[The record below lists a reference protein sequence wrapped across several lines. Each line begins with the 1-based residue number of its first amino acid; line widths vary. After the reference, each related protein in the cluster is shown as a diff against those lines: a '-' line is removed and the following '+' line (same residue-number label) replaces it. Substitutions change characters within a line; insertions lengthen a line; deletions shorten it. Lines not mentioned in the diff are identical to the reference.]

1 MKLKKISTSQVAIL
15 TLAFLATSLILFT
28 SISKT
33 KSEKNMA
40 SIYNIKINNIDGS
53 PIDLNT
59 YRGKFILFVNVASE
73 CGFTGQYEDLQK
85 LYDTYQDKLMV
96 IGVPCNQ
103 FGGQEPG
110 SAETIQTFCKKN
122 YGVTFLITEKVDVKG
137 KNQHPLYEWLT
148 NKDLNGVENT
158 SVKWNFHKYLVD
170 GNGQFLDYFYSITKP
185 LSSKITRQI
194 K

>member
-1 MKLKKISTSQVAIL
+1 MGLSHSNFKMISIIKFS
-15 TLAFLATSLILFT
+15 TLLILFQFLINPT
-28 SISKT
+28 SEF
-33 KSEKNMA
+33 KSQENM
-40 SIYNIKINNIDGS
+40 SLYTIKINAIDGT
-53 PIDLNT
+53 PIDLNN
-59 YRGKFILFVNVASE
+59 YKGKHLLFVNVASE

-110 SAETIQTFCKKN
+110 TSVDIQTFCKKN

-137 KNQHPLYEWLT
+137 KNQHPLYQWLT
-148 NKDLNGVENT
+148 DKDLNGVENT
-158 SVKWNFHKYLVD
+158 TVKWNFHKYLVD
-170 GNGQFLDYFYSITKP
+170 GKGQFVDYYYSITKP
-185 LSSKITRQI
+185 LSSKITRQL

>member
-1 MKLKKISTSQVAIL
+1 MKLKKISTAHVAIL

-33 KSEKNMA
+33 KSEKNMS

>member
-1 MKLKKISTSQVAIL
+1 MKLKKISTAHVAIL
-15 TLAFLATSLILFT
+15 TLAFLTTSLILFT

-33 KSEKNMA
+33 KSEKNMS

-53 PIDLNT
+53 PIDLST

-110 SAETIQTFCKKN
+110 SAKTIQTFCKKN

-148 NKDLNGVENT
+148 SKDLNGVENT

>member
-1 MKLKKISTSQVAIL
+1 MKLKKISISQVAIL

-33 KSEKNMA
+33 KSEKNMS

-110 SAETIQTFCKKN
+110 SAKTIQTFCKKN

>member
-1 MKLKKISTSQVAIL
+1 MELKRISASQVVIL
-15 TLAFLATSLILFT
+15 TLVFLATSLILFT

-33 KSEKNMA
+33 KPKKNMS

-110 SAETIQTFCKKN
+110 STKTIQSFCKKN